1 MQTLSSEYWNKRY
14 QNNEIQWDLGKV
26 STPLK
31 AYIDQLGDKSIKI
44 LIPGAGNGYEAEY
57 LFKKGFENVYVVD
70 VSRIALKNL
79 NRRVPGFPK
88 EQLINSDFFE
98 FQVKSGFD
106 LILEQTFF
114 CALKPKL
121 RTDYVLKTYAL
132 LKKKAKIVGLMF
144 DFPLTEKGP
153 PFGGS
158 IAEYEAL
165 FRPKFQIDKMEPCF
179 NSDTSRQGK
188 ELFVMFT
195 KN

>member
-14 QNNEIQWDLGKV
+14 QNNEIQWSLGKV

-144 DFPLTEKGP
+144 DFPLTDKGP

-158 IAEYEAL
+158 MAEYEAL

>member
-14 QNNEIQWDLGKV
+14 QNNEIQWSLGKV